1 MSNPVQIL
9 HKDLGIHFKQY
20 NGRFYIA
27 HDAKQTHYPED
38 YEYLMSGDYLNWK
51 YNCSKIHNVQKVS
64 HIFIY

>member
-38 YEYLMSGDYLNWK
+38 YEYLMSGNYLN
-51 YNCSKIHNVQKVS
+51 
-64 HIFIY
+64 